1 MTAHRP
7 AADRLAHLEQK
18 RRQID
23 ARIATLSAR
32 EQAHQRKDDD
42 RRRILLGTILL
53 EDLATNPMLA
63 DYVRGRLPDVL
74 RDSDRKRGLFNQL
87 LGLAPNQS
95 PK

>member
-32 EQAHQRKDDD
+32 EQAQQRKDDD

-74 RDSDRKRGLFNQL
+74 RDSDRKRGLFDEL
-87 LGLAPNQS
+87 LGS
-95 PK
+95 

>member
-1 MTAHRP
+1 MATHRP
-7 AADRLAHLEQK
+7 AAERLVQLETK

-23 ARIATLSAR
+23 AQIATLSAR
-32 EQAHQRKDDD
+32 EQAQQRKDDD

-74 RDSDRKRGLFNQL
+74 RDTDRKRGLFKEL
-87 LGLAPNQS
+87 LEA
-95 PK
+95 